1 MGGAGVGTC
10 DGFGV
15 GGGGGTCFDPANLPA
30 GPGFQS
36 RITNLVGAVVAAV
49 LGLELGL
56 RAEELR

>member
-1 MGGAGVGTC
+1 MDLESGAAAVRA
-10 DGFGV
+10 
-15 GGGGGTCFDPANLPA
+15 FDPANLPA